1 MERTTLGVLYV
12 RLLYLIFV
20 CSLRSRS
27 SSSAIPSLARLNS
40 RSPLPRPLAI
50 SGSFSPPK
58 KKTAISRMSMISC
71 TPKPN
76 IHPPEHRFLSAILH
90 VHKHYPCN
98 KKEDFHLARS
108 ARTYPHRFLR
118 ESIPLHHAPDM
129 GACAQC
135 L

>member
-76 IHPPEHRFLSAILH
+76 IHPPEQRLLCARLPVHALHAYGKKQESHDAHATRQHAQRLS
-90 VHKHYPCN
+90 
-98 KKEDFHLARS
+98 
-108 ARTYPHRFLR
+108 R
-118 ESIPLHHAPDM
+118 ENITPR
-129 GACAQC
+129 
-135 L
+135 

>member
-40 RSPLPRPLAI
+40 RSPLPSPLAI

-58 KKTAISRMSMISC
+58 KKTAISRMSMISY
-71 TPKPN
+71 TPKPT
-76 IHPPEHRFLSAILH
+76 IDSPDRRFLVAILH
-90 VHKHYPCN
+90 VHGVLPIG
-98 KKEDFHLARS
+98 
-108 ARTYPHRFLR
+108 LR
-118 ESIPLHHAPDM
+118 DIWAFRALHSSLHE
-129 GACAQC
+129 
-135 L
+135 